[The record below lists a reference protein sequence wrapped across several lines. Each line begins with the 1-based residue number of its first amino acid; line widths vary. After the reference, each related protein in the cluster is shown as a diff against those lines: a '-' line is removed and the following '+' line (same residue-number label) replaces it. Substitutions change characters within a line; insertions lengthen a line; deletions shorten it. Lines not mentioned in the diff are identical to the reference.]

1 MVTSLF
7 KQRLR
12 ACDGDLAPDIYFFP
26 SACSLFFNE
35 HAVGVFPFSLLF
47 CNTNLKV
54 GQQLFHRHSFAFVC
68 RVKKG

>member
-12 ACDGDLAPDIYFFP
+12 ACDGDLAPDIYFFL
-26 SACSLFFNE
+26 SACSL
-35 HAVGVFPFSLLF
+35 AVGVFPFSLLF

>member
-26 SACSLFFNE
+26 LSARESSE
-35 HAVGVFPFSLLF
+35 HAEGVFPFSLLF
-47 CNTNLKV
+47 FL
-54 GQQLFHRHSFAFVC
+54 
-68 RVKKG
+68 